1 MNCYDLLENIYAD
14 IETLY
19 KSNLCDKDCKIEYRL
34 KKGYKV
40 TLDFP
45 EFLAFDKITF
55 EIIKQVFGGYQ
66 IKIDNNLVQINK
78 DRVQVLDF
86 AHNMDAKSFIQ
97 YLETISKYLKSLK
110 SDFKKFIKEK
120 ECFERELL
128 KIEV

>member
-78 DRVQVLDF
+78 DEVQVLEYG
-86 AHNMDAKSFIQ
+86 HNMDARSFNS
-97 YLETISKYLKSLK
+97 YLEIISEYLSSLK
-110 SDFKKFIKEK
+110 FDFSKLKKEK
-120 ECFERELL
+120 DSFEKEL
-128 KIEV
+128 IEIDK